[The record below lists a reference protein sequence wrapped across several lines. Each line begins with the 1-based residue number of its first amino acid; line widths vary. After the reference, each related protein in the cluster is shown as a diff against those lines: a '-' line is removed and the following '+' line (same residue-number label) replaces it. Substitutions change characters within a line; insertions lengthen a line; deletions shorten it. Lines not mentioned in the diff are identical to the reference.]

1 MRKTMKR
8 LAIIICIMTG
18 MLIGPVMAVSAQG
31 PVEFDNMEID
41 LWPEYDRPEV
51 LVIYK
56 ITLTT
61 QTSMPAQ
68 VSLRMPKNAIQPPTV
83 AMQDV
88 DGLLYNLN
96 YTTANDGNFIKVNF
110 TAPSSKLQF
119 EYYDPGITR
128 TGDARNYEFHWTG
141 DYTVHNMVLVVQQPS
156 HATQMTILPSQ
167 GQASVGPDKLTYYGN
182 EIGAVQGG
190 ASFTYKISYNN
201 ADGLTAP
208 SGSVQPSNPIPTSS
222 PGFPQI
228 PTIIIIAALG
238 VILVAGGLG
247 WFFWQRQPRLGRAT
261 EHRHTPARASTKGSQ
276 ETLYSQSVYCQ
287 QCGKR
292 AAPGDVFCRI
302 CGTRLRT

>member
-1 MRKTMKR
+1 MKR
-8 LAIIICIMTG
+8 LVVIVLILTG
-18 MLIGPVMAVSAQG
+18 MIFTPAMAVRAQG
-31 PVEFDNMEID
+31 AVEFDSMEID
-41 LWPEYDRPEV
+41 IWPEYDRPEV

-56 ITLTT
+56 ITLTS

-68 VSLRMPKNAIQPPTV
+68 ISLRMPKNAIQPPTV

-96 YTTANDGNFIKVNF
+96 YTTTSDGNFIKVNF

-119 EYYDPGITR
+119 EYYDPGITKNGESR
-128 TGDARNYEFHWTG
+128 SFEYHWNG
-141 DYTVHNMVLVVQQPS
+141 DYAVHNMVFMVQQPS

-167 GQASVGPDKLTYYGN
+167 GQASVYPDKLTYYLN
-182 EIGAVQGG
+182 EIGAVQAG
-190 ASFTYKISYNN
+190 ASFIYKISYTNP
-201 ADGLTAP
+201 DGLTSP
-208 SGSVQPSNPIPTSS
+208 SGSVQPSNPIPSPN

-228 PTIIIIAALG
+228 PTLAIIAALG
-238 VILVAGGLG
+238 VVLIGGGLG
-247 WFFWQRQPRLGRAT
+247 WFFWQRQPRSARAA
-261 EHRHTPARASTKGSQ
+261 EHHHTPARSSAGSGQ
-276 ETLYSQSVYCQ
+276 ESRYSQTVYCQ